1 MQSIYEFEGKDY
13 SENRKVLDRIWELA
27 GLNYDSFM
35 IIRQGVY
42 FLETNENM
50 NLITRK
56 GAVEYGAVRPTR
68 IIHPPKP
75 TLTPEQ
81 QEERRLK
88 RKEAER
94 ERREKRAQE
103 KLQQRLTLWS
113 ENKYTSMN
121 LELPLQERDKQSIQ
135 SSVGRIYGVLGD
147 VMQPHRALNDR
158 SKSALILQCVDD
170 GGNHFILFF
179 IL

>member
-1 MQSIYEFEGKDY
+1 
-13 SENRKVLDRIWELA
+13 
-27 GLNYDSFM
+27 M

-179 IL
+179 ML